1 MQLNSYAPWFRW
13 CSAFL
18 FWWSNSPGFPSVSQG
33 GCSLVLWLWPCSHA
47 IREHLYNPSFFS
59 GLPWKDNVCFVSVC
73 LSLWLHVS
81 KPFWLSRALGTEMDN
96 KQPKLGKGG
105 GDINL
110 GIGNSGLKLQWD
122 LFPASTA
129 GKELFLLMCK
139 YVASVCTLLLSQ
151 HLCLPYVFQVQ
162 RWKAFICS
170 GLFLCHS
177 FQNTSDRYKSS
188 S

>member
-1 MQLNSYAPWFRW
+1 MCCGCGLAVTRYGNTSTTPHF
-13 CSAFL
+13 SVAFL
-18 FWWSNSPGFPSVSQG
+18 GRTMF
-33 GCSLVLWLWPCSHA
+33 A
-47 IREHLYNPSFFS
+47 
-59 GLPWKDNVCFVSVC
+59 
-73 LSLWLHVS
+73 LSLCVS
-81 KPFWLSRALGTEMDN
+81 LSGCTSQNLFGSVERWVQKWTTNNQSWGR
-96 KQPKLGKGG
+96 G